1 MNERVRQKLG
11 EIIQQHG
18 REICGQA
25 KRCKGLLLD
34 HCAAD
39 RREVFVLVS
48 ALEEQVVGDLL
59 EGLGGLSWEMVCRRL
74 VHRLAENRAIAEDAA
89 LWAVET
95 WALALGVR
103 SEAQLS
109 PRRPPPP
116 RPSNPPPST
125 VVSLPPANSPPSA
138 SVPPQT
144 NAPDV
149 IMTTRGQISLRL
161 IPAGEFRMGSPDDDP
176 DASDDEKPQ
185 HEVRISQAFYLG
197 VTLGWCPGGENVEC
211 NSG

>member
-1 MNERVRQKLG
+1 MICWKASAAYR
-11 EIIQQHG
+11 G
-18 REICGQA
+18 RW
-25 KRCKGLLLD
+25 
-34 HCAAD
+34 
-39 RREVFVLVS
+39 S
-48 ALEEQVVGDLL
+48 AVG
-59 EGLGGLSWEMVCRRL
+59 L

-103 SEAQLS
+103 SEAQTL

-149 IMTTRGQISLRL
+149 IMTTRGQISAQAHPGRGVPDGLT
-161 IPAGEFRMGSPDDDP
+161 RMMTRTR
-176 DASDDEKPQ
+176 AMIEKPQ

-197 VTLGWCPGGENVEC
+197 VTPVTQAQYEAVMGKNPSHFGGRRDHPGRRRHLVQCREVLQRPPARSEACPFTVDLMV
-211 NSG
+211 